1 MLSLCSSSPLLLPSR
16 VTVWQ
21 RWVRFSSAN
30 VAMPP
35 PMPSVPEGLLPPWE
49 GHSIPSAPLPRGPQV
64 SPKVCCPA
72 AFSTALPPRTLL
84 PFASLYP
91 FFFPGVTPFSC
102 YYWSG
107 KCRDTH
113 FLLFLLQK
121 PNFLQP
127 MVTQFLPASFA
138 P

>member
-35 PMPSVPEGLLPPWE
+35 PHALCPLRPPASLGGAFDPISTATAGSPGFPKSLL
-49 GHSIPSAPLPRGPQV
+49 
-64 SPKVCCPA
+64 PA

-91 FFFPGVTPFSC
+91 FFFPGVTPFSW